1 MEIERSAQMQW
12 TATRGLQVC
21 VHFPFLLLAKSSGPF
36 EKRAFTAL
44 LEQPAMFP
52 GPAATQLERK
62 SSKEVCL

>member
-1 MEIERSAQMQW
+1 VDGHQRAASVRAFSVSLSGE
-12 TATRGLQVC
+12 
-21 VHFPFLLLAKSSGPF
+21 KSSGPF